1 MKSGTSTGKFFKKTR
16 LITRIRATN
25 KIQMTIIKKSFP
37 NVNGLILQ
45 NAKNKRELSLK
56 LVKTNKISKLIQN
69 NLKNRLLMQKK

>member
-1 MKSGTSTGKFFKKTR
+1 
-16 LITRIRATN
+16 
-25 KIQMTIIKKSFP
+25 MTIIKKSFP